1 MLKLGAF
8 QRHLQGEYLG
18 GFPVQSAWGS
28 LHTTRLQDSGP
39 QPQGLFA
46 CTREGLKDTLSL
58 WLVNPAKK
66 ALLPMTV
73 PDRSCRFP
81 GRLLPA
87 YFSQTRLFSPPSPR
101 SPCIS
106 RSHVSPIIDATVML
120 RSPESSGAARDT
132 AGRPVALLPSLGSWF
147 VVHVM
152 S

>member
-46 CTREGLKDTLSL
+46 CTREGLEDILSL

-73 PDRSCRFP
+73 PD
-81 GRLLPA
+81 
-87 YFSQTRLFSPPSPR
+87 PPS
-101 SPCIS
+101 SPLPNFTGAGNKGAHS
-106 RSHVSPIIDATVML
+106 LAKPAFFFGYQGMEVSFTQNGNAPNTPYQEGPAN
-120 RSPESSGAARDT
+120 A
-132 AGRPVALLPSLGSWF
+132 PSLI
-147 VVHVM
+147 
-152 S
+152 